1 MNFVKIFLS
10 SACLL
15 SLTCSCNNPSVG
27 DNTSATDQ
35 TAPNSDSLIEK
46 EKPGGKDLPSEP
58 IPDTAAP
65 TLADRMLIGRHN
77 LTLQWIGSNVPG
89 MAMIEKKDDRGWY
102 PIKGRQESSEGY
114 LKIDGKLRPVF
125 ENYEDEL
132 VELEF
137 EGIIDY
143 REKTINDNQPCIKS
157 GRQMFLS
164 TKQRKYWRLQN
175 MLNCDSITTDY
186 VDIYF

>member
-1 MNFVKIFLS
+1 MNFFRIFLS
-10 SACLL
+10 LACLL
-15 SLTCSCNNPSVG
+15 SLTYSCNNPSI
-27 DNTSATDQ
+27 DDSSSTTDQ
-35 TAPNSDSLIEK
+35 TSRKPDSTIEK
-46 EKPGGKDLPSEP
+46 EKPGGEDLPGKP
-58 IPDTAAP
+58 VPDTAAA

-77 LTLQWIGSNVPG
+77 LTLHWIGWNVPG
-89 MAMIEKKDDRGWY
+89 IAVIEKKDDRGWY
-102 PIKGRQESSEGY
+102 PINGRQESSEGY
-114 LKIDGKLRPVF
+114 LKIGGKLRPVF

-157 GRQMFLS
+157 GRQIFLS

>member
-1 MNFVKIFLS
+1 M
-10 SACLL
+10 
-15 SLTCSCNNPSVG
+15 TYSCNNASIDDSTPATHQ
-27 DNTSATDQ
+27 TSRK
-35 TAPNSDSLIEK
+35 PDSTIEK
-46 EKPGGKDLPSEP
+46 EKPVGEDIPRKLV
-58 IPDTAAP
+58 PDTAAH

-77 LTLQWIGSNVPG
+77 FTLHWIGWNVPG
-89 MAMIEKKDDRGWY
+89 IAVIEKNDDRGWY

-143 REKTINDNQPCIKS
+143 REKTINNNQPCIKK
-157 GRQMFLS
+157 GRQIFLS